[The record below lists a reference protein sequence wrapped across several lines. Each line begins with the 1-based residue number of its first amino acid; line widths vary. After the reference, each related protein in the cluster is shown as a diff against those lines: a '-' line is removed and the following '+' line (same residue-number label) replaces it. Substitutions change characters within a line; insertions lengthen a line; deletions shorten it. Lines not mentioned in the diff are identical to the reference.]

1 MSLVKMMNDSIKLT
15 ATDSV
20 RCDTYIADNTEGISR
35 SFLKKLFDGG
45 EIFVNGK
52 PVRASFKLKVGD
64 VITFSLPEVKMLD
77 VKAQDIPLDI
87 VYEDSDLLVINK
99 ARGMV
104 VHPAAGNEDGTLVN
118 ALMHHCGDN
127 LSGINGVMRPGIVHR
142 IDKDTTG
149 LLVVAKNDT
158 AHQSLTDQLSDRSL
172 SRTYYAI
179 VHGNIKEDEFTVDAP
194 IARDTSDRKKMA
206 IAKKDGRYAV
216 THITVLERFGKYT
229 LIRCKLQTGRTHQ
242 IRVHTKYIMHPIL
255 GDKTYG
261 LKKEEFSLEGQ
272 LLHAGEI
279 GFIHP
284 KSGERVSFA
293 APLPEDFSETL
304 EKIRSK
310 YERG

>member
-1 MSLVKMMNDSIKLT
+1 MMNDSINLT
-15 ATDSV
+15 ATDSA

-64 VITFSLPEVKMLD
+64 EITFSLPEVKMLD
-77 VKAQDIPLDI
+77 VKAQAIPLDI

-206 IAKKDGRYAV
+206 IAKKDGRDAV

-284 KSGERVSFA
+284 KTGERVSFS

-304 EKIRSK
+304 EKIRAK
-310 YERG
+310 YTERG

>member
-1 MSLVKMMNDSIKLT
+1 MTNKTFKLT
-15 ATDSV
+15 ACKKA
-20 RCDTYIADNTEGISR
+20 RCDVYIAENAQDLSR
-35 SFLKKLFDGG
+35 SFLKKLFDK
-45 EIFVNGK
+45 EEVFVNGK
-52 PVRASFKLKVGD
+52 AVRASFKLKEGD
-64 VITFSLPEVKMLD
+64 EITFTLPEAEKLNV
-77 VKAQDIPLDI
+77 APQAIELDI

-149 LLVVAKNDT
+149 LLVVAKNDR

-179 VHGNIKEDEFTVDAP
+179 VHGNIKEDNLTVDAP
-194 IARDTSDRKKMA
+194 IARDPLDRKKMA
-206 IAKKDGRYAV
+206 IAKKDGRQAV

-229 LIRCKLQTGRTHQ
+229 YILCKLQTGRTHQ
-242 IRVHTKYIMHPIL
+242 IRVHTKSILHPIL

-261 LKKEEFSLEGQ
+261 LKKEEFSLSGQ

-284 KSGERVSFA
+284 VSGEKVSFS
-293 APLPEDFSETL
+293 APLPQDFYETL
-304 EKIRSK
+304 QKIRAK
-310 YERG
+310 YGSEI